1 MGWVSEMVGG
11 YTIYGTYLGATYI
24 SHALGE
30 GGGARQSEL
39 ISLYRLFASIYITD
53 GHHYTH
59 AGRGNASAMHA
70 LHAKFYSIRP
80 PTNT

>member
-1 MGWVSEMVGG
+1 MGWVRNGWRV
-11 YTIYGTYLGATYI
+11 YNIWYI
-24 SHALGE
+24 SWCDLHKPCPG
-30 GGGARQSEL
+30 GKGGARQSEL